1 MRTLAAQ
8 GEANA
13 PALRTI
19 RFARNRGVFE
29 LSWSREL
36 TMLASL
42 GVELLVR
49 TRCGV
54 GGGCGAIGWR
64 I

>member
-1 MRTLAAQ
+1 LVSVRFSAA
-8 GEANA
+8 
-13 PALRTI
+13 ALHD

-42 GVELLVR
+42 GAELLVL
-49 TRCGV
+49 TRCAV
-54 GGGCGAIGWR
+54 GGGCGLR
-64 I
+64 YSVSRP

>member
-1 MRTLAAQ
+1 MVSVRFS
-8 GEANA
+8 A
-13 PALRTI
+13 PALLD

-64 I
+64 S